1 MRQAICLRARYYS
14 SIKFFQIKPTK
25 IFEQTERRYQLFS
38 KLQVNP
44 KINNMIQDMK
54 FNIYHD
60 KTYSKMLVNLNLVI
74 TFQSL
79 ENLGVY
85 QNKLTSGQKNITS
98 YRRNDIVAIKP
109 L

>member
-1 MRQAICLRARYYS
+1 MRQAICLRARYW
-14 SIKFFQIKPTK
+14 IKFFQIHATK
-25 IFEQTERRYQLFS
+25 IFEQTERSYQLFS

-44 KINNMIQDMK
+44 KINNMVQDMK

-60 KTYSKMLVNLNLVI
+60 KTYSKMLVNLKLVI

-85 QNKLTSGQKNITS
+85 QNKLTSGQLNIT
-98 YRRNDIVAIKP
+98 
-109 L
+109 